1 MLVYIASLKTA
12 KEAWDALKSL
22 LETQG
27 ALGIVQAWQ
36 KLFQSQCEEDIP
48 IEEHI
53 WTLHSYQEE
62 LHNLG
67 QKIDGEELSII
78 LLTCLK
84 AYCMHP

>member
-1 MLVYIASLKTA
+1 MLVHVASSKTA
-12 KEAWDALKSL
+12 KEAWDALKYL

-27 ALGIVQAWQ
+27 ALGIVEVQQ
-36 KLFQSQCEEDIP
+36 KLFQSQCEEDML

-53 WTLHSYQEE
+53 QTLCGYQEE